1 MRGRGYSPEILG
13 PGERPPSPIG
23 EGRLPVSRKEVV
35 TSPMTC
41 KIAKILI
48 TTGEIVEIGQ
58 ELLITEAMKMEMP
71 ISSPMKGKIKEV
83 LVKEGETVDTGAK
96 LLTLAPL

>member
-1 MRGRGYSPEILG
+1 
-13 PGERPPSPIG
+13 
-23 EGRLPVSRKEVV
+23 
-35 TSPMTC
+35 MTC

-48 TTGEIVEIGQ
+48 KAEDIVEIGQ

-71 ISSPMKGKIKEV
+71 IPSPMRGRVKEV
-83 LVKEGETVDTGAK
+83 LVKEGEIVDTGAK